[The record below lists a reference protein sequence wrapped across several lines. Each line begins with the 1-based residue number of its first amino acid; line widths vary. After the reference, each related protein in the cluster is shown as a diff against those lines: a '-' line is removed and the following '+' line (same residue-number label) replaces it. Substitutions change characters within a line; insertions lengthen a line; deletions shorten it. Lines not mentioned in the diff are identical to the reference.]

1 MIKPTDALF
10 DSLGRWGVRSMRP
23 DLRRQLANE
32 LHNIAVT
39 AADVD
44 AIGAELRDMRGLQP
58 AEVAAQLAAALVRPP
73 EAIHA
78 QIADLQECARA
89 RAPSAAAPA
98 PGAPLRTPL
107 ELVRQQS
114 DPSASPEEVER
125 RHVDRAI
132 WCGVFH
138 DRRQL
143 AELASIYGL
152 TLGQARVAYDR
163 HATANGKEPLR

>member
-1 MIKPTDALF
+1 MINPTDALF
-10 DSLGRWGVRSMRP
+10 DALGRWGVRSMRP
-23 DLRRQLANE
+23 DLRRQLATE
-32 LHNIAVT
+32 LHGIAVT

-58 AEVAAQLAAALVRPP
+58 AEVAAQLAAALVRPA
-73 EAIHA
+73 EVIHA
-78 QIADLQECARA
+78 AIADLQECARA
-89 RAPSAAAPA
+89 RAPSPAAPA

-114 DPSASPEEVER
+114 DPTASPEEISR

-138 DRRQL
+138 DRRKL
-143 AELASIYGL
+143 AELAAIYGV
-152 TLGQARVAYDR
+152 TLVAARDAYNR
-163 HATANGKEPLR
+163 HADANGKARLP